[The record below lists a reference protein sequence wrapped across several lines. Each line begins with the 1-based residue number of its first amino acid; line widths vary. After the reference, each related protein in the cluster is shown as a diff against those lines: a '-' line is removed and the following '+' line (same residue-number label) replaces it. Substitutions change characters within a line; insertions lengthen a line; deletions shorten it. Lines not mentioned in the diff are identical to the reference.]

1 MLNENKILR
10 KNIKDLQ
17 EQLVNSNQRIKVLT
31 DDNYKLKKEL
41 NPFDPRNS
49 DSKWAELP
57 NENPDAEHIEE
68 DDSQFKLNLN
78 EDKENE

>member
-17 EQLVNSNQRIKVLT
+17 EQLVNANKRIKVLT

>member
-17 EQLVNSNQRIKVLT
+17 EQLVNANQRIKVLT

>member
-17 EQLVNSNQRIKVLT
+17 EQLNNANQRIKILT
-31 DDNYKLKKEL
+31 DNNYKLKKEL

-78 EDKENE
+78 KDEENE

>member
-17 EQLVNSNQRIKVLT
+17 EQLVNANQRIKILT

-57 NENPDAEHIEE
+57 NENPDAEHIE
-68 DDSQFKLNLN
+68 
-78 EDKENE
+78 

>member
-1 MLNENKILR
+1 MLTENKILR

-17 EQLVNSNQRIKVLT
+17 EQLVNANQRIKILT

>member
-17 EQLVNSNQRIKVLT
+17 EQLSNANQRIKILT
-31 DDNYKLKKEL
+31 DNNYKLKKEL

>member
-17 EQLVNSNQRIKVLT
+17 EQLSNANQRIKILT
-31 DDNYKLKKEL
+31 DNNYKLKKEL

-57 NENPDAEHIEE
+57 NENPDAKHIEE

-78 EDKENE
+78 KDEENE

>member
-17 EQLVNSNQRIKVLT
+17 EQLNNANQRIKILT
-31 DDNYKLKKEL
+31 DNNYKLKKEL

>member
-41 NPFDPRNS
+41 NPFDPKNS

>member
-17 EQLVNSNQRIKVLT
+17 EQLVNANQRIKILT
-31 DDNYKLKKEL
+31 DDNYKLKREL

>member
-17 EQLVNSNQRIKVLT
+17 EKLNNANQRIKILT
-31 DDNYKLKKEL
+31 DNNYKLKKEL

>member
-17 EQLVNSNQRIKVLT
+17 EQLSNANQRIKILT
-31 DDNYKLKKEL
+31 DNNYKLKKEL

-78 EDKENE
+78 KDEENE

>member
-17 EQLVNSNQRIKVLT
+17 EQLVNANQRIKILT